1 MSIVLAQSVACCG
14 ALCGKMSNTQR
25 GNLAIVFIPHL
36 LLDGRVYSNGVICQK
51 VGGAKAAGSVTK

>member
-1 MSIVLAQSVACCG
+1 
-14 ALCGKMSNTQR
+14 MSNTQR

-51 VGGAKAAGSVTK
+51 VGDGAKARGSVTK